1 MLSISAIFHIYEYY
15 LLCAIVKNN
24 RNKKLFDPSPGGGKP
39 VAKEIVTYDMIL
51 ISCMFQIVHFIK
63 CITLHLDISL
73 IFYYE
78 QTVK

>member
-1 MLSISAIFHIYEYY
+1 M
-15 LLCAIVKNN
+15 IVCG
-24 RNKKLFDPSPGGGKP
+24 DGGLGL
-39 VAKEIVTYDMIL
+39 VTYDMIL
-51 ISCMFQIVHFIK
+51 IICMFQIVHFIK